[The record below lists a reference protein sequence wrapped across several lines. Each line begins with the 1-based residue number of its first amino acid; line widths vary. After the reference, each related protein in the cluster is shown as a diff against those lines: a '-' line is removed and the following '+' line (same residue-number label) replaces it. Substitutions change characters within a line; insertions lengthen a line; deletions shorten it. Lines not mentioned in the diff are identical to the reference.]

1 MATLIPKI
9 DVDEIG
15 LKPERDVARALIGQ
29 LPNDVRV
36 LHSYPWL
43 RPDRND
49 ATGNTTLHEGESDFL
64 ILWPK
69 LGLLV
74 LEVKGGEIVYKP
86 NTRRWS
92 RRLADRSLKGI
103 QDPFEQAA
111 RNMHEIVRQIK
122 RQLYGDKNPPFAFG
136 YAAVFPDCQFDGPTP
151 PGAQPAIC
159 LSTNDLS
166 KMKDKI
172 SKALRQ
178 WSRKDPSYAMD
189 DAELAKVMTAI
200 LPNLKIVP
208 VLCRTIEEQEEALFR
223 LTEEQV
229 RILDVLSQT
238 RRAVIQGVAGS
249 GKTMLAKAQA
259 HRYAEQGKRTL
270 LLCYNKNL
278 AAWLRNS
285 VPGEYTELIHVRHFH
300 GFCSEL
306 CTQAGI
312 RFAPASKDIDNFWL
326 HEAADLLC
334 QAIEAIPEMR
344 FDAVVVDE
352 GQDFGA
358 DWWVPIELINKDVE
372 SGCFYV
378 FYDPAQNLYVDGG
391 ASIPALGS
399 PFVLPTNCR
408 NTQSIANT
416 ASDILQQPIPTHP
429 SAPVGTDTEVV
440 VQDDPDKINKILTKW
455 VKTWL
460 GKEGVKTSQIAI
472 LSPYTKKR
480 SCMKTRD
487 QFSNTTLTEDL
498 NDWKRNKGIL
508 YSTIRSFKGL
518 EADIVVMVDVTTP
531 GTKDAFS
538 NTDFYVGC
546 SRAKHVLKIISDVD
560 EATLFADADGEK
572 KAQTG

>member
-15 LKPERDVARALIGQ
+15 LKPERDVARALIEQ
-29 LPNDVRV
+29 LPDDVRV

-49 ATGNTTLHEGESDFL
+49 ATGSTTLHEGESDFL
-64 ILWPK
+64 ILWPD

-74 LEVKGGEIVYKP
+74 LEVKGGEITYESDA
-86 NTRRWS
+86 RRWS
-92 RRLADRSLKGI
+92 RRLADGSLKGI
-103 QDPFEQAA
+103 KDPFEQAA
-111 RNMHEIVRQIK
+111 RNMHEIVNQIK
-122 RQLYGDKNPPFAFG
+122 HQLYGDKNPPFAFG

-159 LSTNDLS
+159 LSSNDLP
-166 KMKDKI
+166 KMKDRI
-172 SKALRQ
+172 GKALRQ
-178 WSRKDPSYAMD
+178 WSRKDPPYAMD
-189 DAELAKVMTAI
+189 EVESARVMTAI
-200 LPNLKIVP
+200 LPNLRIVP

-229 RILDVLSQT
+229 RILDVLSQNK
-238 RRAVIQGVAGS
+238 RAAIQGVAGS

-259 HRYAEQGKRTL
+259 HRFAEQGKRTL

-285 VPGEYTELIHVRHFH
+285 VPREYQNLIHVRHFH
-300 GFCSEL
+300 GLCSEM

-312 RFAPASKDIDNFWL
+312 RFAPKSKDIDNFWQ

-378 FYDPAQNLYVDGG
+378 FYDPAQNLYIEGNV
-391 ASIPALGS
+391 SIPALGS
-399 PFVLPTNCR
+399 PFLLPTNCR

-416 ASDILQQPIPTHP
+416 AEKILQQPIPTHP
-429 SAPVGTDTEVV
+429 SAPIGTDTEVV

-460 GKEGVKTSQIAI
+460 GKEGVKPSQIAI
-472 LSPYTKKR
+472 LSPYTKRK
-480 SCMKTRD
+480 SCIKTREHI
-487 QFSNTTLTEDL
+487 SKTTITHDL
-498 NDWKRNKGIL
+498 NDWRKDKGIL

-531 GTKDAFS
+531 GTRDAFS

-560 EATLFADADGEK
+560 EVTLFADPDRER
-572 KAQTG
+572 KAQSG